1 MMREMD
7 KNANRRQFLV
17 LIALILGSG
26 IVLLD
31 GSVVNLALPSISRHL
46 HTNFAGLQWVVDGYM
61 LSLSALILLGGSLG
75 DIFGRKQ
82 VYLTGLIG
90 FGAASLLCG
99 FAPNIR
105 LLIVSRIIQGV
116 SGALLVPGALAII
129 NTNFPADKRPVAIGR
144 WAAWSGIATAVG
156 PLLGGYIID
165 VASWR
170 WIFFINIPFVIVCAI
185 IAFTCIKESQ
195 DTQPRRVDGIGALLA
210 ALALAS
216 VTYALIEGPSNNWQ
230 PLYIALLVAGVLLTV
245 LFILT
250 EKKLKDPMVPLRL
263 FRSGNFSAVNLT
275 TFAMY
280 GALSGFF
287 FSLIIYLQ
295 TNLGYSSLRAGLS
308 LLPVTA
314 LMMLI
319 SGRMGGMAAK
329 YGPRAFMTV
338 GPLLMGIGIS
348 TLIRLHAGQS
358 YVAGV
363 LPGILLFGLGLSI
376 TVAPLTNAVM
386 NSVKPDDSGI
396 ASGINNAVARAAGL
410 IVIALLGVLG
420 ATHAYKFSAILCTIL
435 VLVAGAISFALIRN
449 PKPEVVPAK
458 KLAGSSAN

>member
-1 MMREMD
+1 MD
-7 KNANRRQFLV
+7 KNNSRRQFLV
-17 LIALILGSG
+17 LIALVLGSG

-31 GSVVNLALPSISRHL
+31 GSVVNLALPSISHHL
-46 HTNFAGLQWVVDGYM
+46 HANFAGLQWVVDGY
-61 LSLSALILLGGSLG
+61 LLTLSALILLGGSLG

-99 FAPNIR
+99 IAPNIR
-105 LLIVSRIIQGV
+105 LLIVARIIQGI

-129 NTNFPADKRPVAIGR
+129 NTNFPADKRPIAIGQ
-144 WAAWSGIATAVG
+144 WAAWSGIATAIG
-156 PLLGGYIID
+156 PLVGGYLID

-185 IAFTCIKESQ
+185 VAFTCIEESR
-195 DTQPRRVDGIGALLA
+195 DLEPRRVDGIGALLA
-210 ALALAS
+210 ALTLAS
-216 VTYALIEGPSNNWQ
+216 ITYALIEGPANNWG
-230 PLYIALLVAGVLLTV
+230 PLYFALLVAGLCCAV

-263 FRSGNFSAVNLT
+263 FRSGNFTAANLT

-287 FSLIIYLQ
+287 FALIIYLQ
-295 TNLGYSSLRAGLS
+295 TNLGYSSLKAGIS
-308 LLPVTA
+308 LLPVTV
-314 LMMLI
+314 LMMFL
-319 SGRMGGMAAK
+319 SGRMGGIAAK

-338 GPLLMGIGIS
+338 GPILMGIGIS
-348 TLIRLHAGQS
+348 TLIGLHAGQS
-358 YVAGV
+358 YVVGI
-363 LPGILLFGLGLSI
+363 LPGVILFGLGLSI

-396 ASGINNAVARAAGL
+396 ASGVNNAVARVAGL
-410 IVIALLGVLG
+410 VIIALLGVLG
-420 ATHAYKFSAILCTIL
+420 ASHAYKFSAIFCTIL
-435 VLVAGAISFALIRN
+435 VIIAGIVSFALIRN
-449 PKPEVVPAK
+449 PQSMTMPAK
-458 KLAGSSAN
+458 KLVGNKTH

>member
-1 MMREMD
+1 MD
-7 KNANRRQFLV
+7 KNNSRRQFMV
-17 LIALILGSG
+17 LIALVLGSG

-46 HTNFAGLQWVVDGYM
+46 HTDFAGLQWVVDGY
-61 LSLSALILLGGSLG
+61 LLTLSALILLGGSLG

-99 FAPNIR
+99 SATNIR
-105 LLIVSRIIQGV
+105 LLIIARIIQGV

-144 WAAWSGIATAVG
+144 WAAWSGIATAIG
-156 PLLGGYIID
+156 PLVGGYLID

-170 WIFFINIPFVIVCAI
+170 WIFFINIPFVIICAI
-185 IAFTCIKESQ
+185 VAYTCIEESR
-195 DTQPRRVDGIGALLA
+195 DLEPRRVDGIGALLA
-210 ALALAS
+210 ALTLAS
-216 VTYALIEGPSNNWQ
+216 ITYALIEGPANNWG
-230 PLYIALLVAGVLLTV
+230 PLYIALLVAGLFCIV
-245 LFILT
+245 LFVLT

-263 FRSGNFSAVNLT
+263 FRSGNFTAANLT

-287 FSLIIYLQ
+287 FALIIYLQ
-295 TNLGYSSLRAGLS
+295 TTLGYSSLKAGIS
-308 LLPVTA
+308 LLPVTV
-314 LMMLI
+314 LMMFL
-319 SGRMGGMAAK
+319 SGRMGGLAAK

-348 TLIRLHAGQS
+348 TLIGLHAGQS
-358 YVAGV
+358 YIMGI
-363 LPGILLFGLGLSI
+363 LPGVVLFGLGLSI

-396 ASGINNAVARAAGL
+396 ASGVNNAIARVAGL
-410 IVIALLGVLG
+410 VIIALLGIFG
-420 ATHAYKFSAILCTIL
+420 ASHTYKFSAIFCTTL
-435 VLVAGAISFALIRN
+435 VLIAGIVSFALIRN
-449 PKPEVVPAK
+449 SQPIAMPVKR
-458 KLAGSSAN
+458 LAGNKTH

>member
-1 MMREMD
+1 MD
-7 KNANRRQFLV
+7 KSTNRQQFLV
-17 LIALILGSG
+17 LVALILGSG

-46 HTNFAGLQWVVDGYM
+46 HTDFAGLQWVVDGYM

-105 LLIVSRIIQGV
+105 LLIIARIIQGV

-129 NTNFPADKRPVAIGR
+129 NTNFPVDKRPVAIGR
-144 WAAWSGIATAVG
+144 WAAWSGIATAIG
-156 PLLGGYIID
+156 PLIGGYLID

-170 WIFFINIPFVIVCAI
+170 WIFFINIPFVIICAVV
-185 IAFTCIKESQ
+185 AFTCIKESR
-195 DTQPRRVDGIGALLA
+195 DAEPRRVDGIGALLA
-210 ALALAS
+210 VLSLAS
-216 VTYALIEGPSNNWQ
+216 ITYALIEGPTNNWQ
-230 PLYIALLVAGVLLTV
+230 PIYIALLVAGIFCSV

-263 FRSGNFSAVNLT
+263 FRSGNFTATNLT

-287 FSLIIYLQ
+287 FALIIYLQ
-295 TNLGYSSLRAGLS
+295 TNLGYSSLKAGLS

-314 LMMLI
+314 LMMLL
-319 SGRMGGMAAK
+319 SGRMGGIAAK
-329 YGPRAFMTV
+329 YGPRTFMTV
-338 GPLLMGIGIS
+338 GPLLMGIGIA
-348 TLIRLHAGQS
+348 TLIRLHSGQS
-358 YVAGV
+358 YVLGV
-363 LPGILLFGLGLSI
+363 LPGIVLFGLGLST

-386 NSVKPDDSGI
+386 NAVQPNDSGI
-396 ASGINNAVARAAGL
+396 ASGINNAVARVAGL

-420 ATHAYKFSAILCTIL
+420 ASHAYKFSAVFCTIL
-435 VLVAGAISFALIRN
+435 VLIAGAVSFALIRN
-449 PKPEVVPAK
+449 PQAATAPIK
-458 KLAGSSAN
+458 KLAGSRAN